1 MSKYLFISTL
11 MFIIGCFGMF
21 LSRKHILIILI
32 SVELIL
38 LSININFIVFSV
50 TLDDLLGQIY
60 CLLVLTV
67 AASETAIGLAILIIY
82 YRLRGGISIKL
93 ISLLKS

>member
-1 MSKYLFISTL
+1 MLKYLITSSL
-11 MFIIGCFGMF
+11 IFIIGCFGMF

-38 LSININFIVFSV
+38 LSVNMNFVIFSV
-50 TLDDLLGQIY
+50 LLDDLFGQVYSLI
-60 CLLVLTV
+60 VLTI
-67 AASETAIGLAILIIY
+67 AASETAIGLAIIIVY
-82 YRLRGGISIKL
+82 YRIRGGISIKL

>member
-1 MSKYLFISTL
+1 MNKYLFISS
-11 MFIIGCFGMF
+11 FVFVIGCFGMF

-32 SVELIL
+32 SIELIL

-50 TLDDLLGQIY
+50 MLDDLLGQLY
-60 CLLVLTV
+60 SLLLLAV
-67 AASETAIGLAILIIY
+67 AASETAIGLAVIIIY